1 MVGAIVGPNEP
12 AQEQKPSLDCRPR
25 GGVRSE
31 VGEASGEW
39 LGRAAADGL
48 HVAAE
53 ASDDFALPA
62 GRDEGGF
69 ERAVRPVQ
77 TAEREGQ
84 SVEVIG
90 RRHAV
95 AKIAEPIAELA
106 ASHGA
111 NELGR
116 RAIHRVEEVAGRLP
130 NLGHCS
136 IAEGAYEMRRDLP
149 LRLRQATHFCDGIAR
164 GERGP
169 VGGEERIAEL
179 RKCSLPSEFGAS
191 ATGSQ

>member
-1 MVGAIVGPNEP
+1 M
-12 AQEQKPSLDCRPR
+12 
-25 GGVRSE
+25 RSE

-77 TAEREGQ
+77 TAERVGH
-84 SVEVIG
+84 SVEVVG
-90 RRHAV
+90 CSHTV
-95 AKIAEPIAELA
+95 AKVAEAFAELA
-106 ASHGA
+106 APHGPG
-111 NELGR
+111 EVGR
-116 RAIHRVEEVAGRLP
+116 RAIHRVEEVAGRLT
-130 NLGHCS
+130 NLRHCS
-136 IAEGAYEMRRDLP
+136 IAEGAYEMRGDLP
-149 LRLRQATHFCDGIAR
+149 LSVRQATHFCDGIAR